1 MRRPVEDELELR
13 TRYTVMD
20 RGELEQTLGFLLR
33 AAWKEVSAEFN
44 AFFRDADFTPALY
57 TIMVLV
63 DLNPGCNPGDL
74 AKPMGISQNNLV
86 AHIDELVERGFL
98 TRNVHPRDRRV
109 KMLNLTMAGEERLAE
124 LRRAHKRYERRIAE
138 RVGKEDMRQL
148 LRLLRRLNGM
158 PD

>member
-1 MRRPVEDELELR
+1 MRRAVEDEFELR
-13 TRYTVMD
+13 TRYTKMQ

-86 AHIDELVERGFL
+86 THIDELVERGFL
-98 TRNVHPRDRRV
+98 TRGVHPRDRRV
-109 KMLNLTMAGEERLAE
+109 KVLNLTSTGQERLAD
-124 LRRAHKRYERRIAE
+124 LRRAHKRYERSITD
-138 RVGKEDMRQL
+138 RVGKEDMGQL
-148 LRLLRRLNGM
+148 LRILRKFNAM
-158 PD
+158 PG